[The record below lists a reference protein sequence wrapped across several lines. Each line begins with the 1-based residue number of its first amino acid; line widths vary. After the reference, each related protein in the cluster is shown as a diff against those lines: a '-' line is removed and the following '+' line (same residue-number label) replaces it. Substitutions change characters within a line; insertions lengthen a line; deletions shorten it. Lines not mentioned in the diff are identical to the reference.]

1 MVPVSFRHCALHN
14 YREPDLVQCITM
26 RNCIHVCVGCHAH
39 PGKWSFSAACTEA
52 WASNGAFADVV
63 EEFIAGTDPELAS
76 ATELLLEA
84 VCE

>member
-1 MVPVSFRHCALHN
+1 MP
-14 YREPDLVQCITM
+14 
-26 RNCIHVCVGCHAH
+26 H
-39 PGKWSFSAACTEA
+39 PGKWSFSAACAEA

-84 VCE
+84 VCKYVVMLQTPCPSAPHTKH